1 MGESRSRS
9 RDRGRDRGGRDRDRD
24 KRRRRSSDSR
34 SRDRDRDR
42 DRGREKKKRSKSKS
56 ASPTPKKK
64 RASKWDAPPGAPGA
78 ATPLPGVVGVPG
90 IGMPGQNMAA
100 FAQMGL
106 SIGGRA
112 AMESKKSREIFVGSL
127 LQHQVTQMH
136 LRQFF
141 KELFEK
147 VPEFADKYPH
157 LLAAGPV
164 IEVQIGSDGKFAF
177 VEFATEEL
185 AVTALEFD
193 RCELL
198 GRPIK
203 TGRSNNYVPMGP
215 QPLPLD
221 VSMLRAAGFINP
233 VAKSTQARIVNPLE
247 GRKQREL
254 FVGQLPPNIG
264 GETISELFTPACQL
278 LPEYN
283 AAMGPPVL
291 NVDIHSSGTY
301 GFVEFQSHDL
311 ATAAKGIFHNM
322 EVLGKKL
329 TVDRPSGY
337 VPPGAVPSLLPPA
350 MQNLGMPALTNP
362 GLMIQGLGQ
371 SGAGTVPGMLDM
383 SGQMAGAMAAG
394 IQGLL

>member
-1 MGESRSRS
+1 
-9 RDRGRDRGGRDRDRD
+9 
-24 KRRRRSSDSR
+24 
-34 SRDRDRDR
+34 
-42 DRGREKKKRSKSKS
+42 
-56 ASPTPKKK
+56 
-64 RASKWDAPPGAPGA
+64 
-78 ATPLPGVVGVPG
+78 
-90 IGMPGQNMAA
+90 MPGQGMALMTP
-100 FAQMGL
+100 MGL

-147 VPEFADKYPH
+147 IHEFGERYPH
-157 LLAAGPV
+157 LLASGPV
-164 IEVQIGSDGKFAF
+164 VEVQIGSDGKFAF

-215 QPLPLD
+215 PPQPLD

-233 VAKSTQARIVNPLE
+233 TAKSTQARAINPLE

-254 FVGQLPPNIG
+254 FIGQLPTNITP
-264 GETISELFTPACQL
+264 EAISDLFTPACQL

-283 AAMGPPVL
+283 PSLGPPIL
-291 NVDIHSSGTY
+291 NVDIHTSGTY
-301 GFVEFQSHDL
+301 GFAEFQSHDL

-337 VPPGAVPSLLPPA
+337 AAPGQVPSLLPAA
-350 MQNLGMPALTNP
+350 MQSIGAMPGTMPQLETSAMLQGFGAASQMPTVDPAL
-362 GLMIQGLGQ
+362 
-371 SGAGTVPGMLDM
+371 SA
-383 SGQMAGAMAAG
+383 QMAGAMAAG
-394 IQGLL
+394 GVQGLL